1 MNNGKNRQ
9 RLAAAAALAFGVLV
23 LAVPEAAARGF
34 AGGTALCL
42 QSVLPALFPFFVVCE
57 LLTAAPPPAV
67 LLRPMQQV
75 LGLES
80 AETARALLLSW
91 VGGYA
96 VCARL
101 AGQLYGA
108 GRITRRDAAL
118 LQVLGCCSGPGFVIG
133 CVGGAL
139 LGNVRLGVVLY
150 AAQIGANLGAGA
162 VCQLLSHIV
171 GMNTV
176 RPLAVSGGGG
186 LSGKA
191 QPHQLDGRT
200 MFAPT
205 DCTREVSGRSKVLS
219 PTRCGG
225 SLLAEGAE
233 KFLHLYKEKP
243 MSDHPK
249 ISIISTVYNTGPYL
263 RPAVESILAQTFTDF
278 ELLLVDDGSH
288 DGSAAV
294 CDALAQEDA
303 RIRVF
308 HQPNGGPAH
317 ARNTGLDNARGDYI
331 GMVDSD
337 DLIEPTMF
345 ATLYSA
351 VQVDGVRLAACA
363 GDCIDADGKKIEG
376 RMVTIRQGGVRDAQE
391 LLLEAFQTGSFYG
404 PLSWNK
410 LFDARLFK
418 EKGIHYDETMLF
430 GDDASVLHRVFEGER
445 CNCLTDVLYHYR
457 TRAGQITT
465 AGFPPRKTD
474 DLRMYWEWLQYFSA
488 RPGREEYY
496 DWAVVRYWKIFYQ
509 FWCQSD
515 AAGNLPEVRPKFMAH
530 KKHLDAILPDILASK
545 YLPLGEKLRAAAFC
559 ASPTLTYGAAAA
571 WGRLHTRK
579 GK

>member
-9 RLAAAAALAFGVLV
+9 GLAAAAALAFGVLV

-57 LLTAAPPPAV
+57 LLTAAPPPAA
-67 LLRPMQQV
+67 LLRPMQRV

-171 GMNTV
+171 GANMV
-176 RPLAVSGGGG
+176 RPSSWRGCAFPERPLTSETARV
-186 LSGKA
+186 
-191 QPHQLDGRT
+191 RT

-225 SLLAEGAE
+225 SHLAEGA
-233 KFLHLYKEKP
+233 KGLP
-243 MSDHPK
+243 QA
-249 ISIISTVYNTGPYL
+249 ISS
-263 RPAVESILAQTFTDF
+263 AVTSSLSVCGCVVFFRIVGAVLLAVLPLPPTA
-278 ELLLVDDGSH
+278 V
-288 DGSAAV
+288 SAALEV
-294 CDALAQEDA
+294 SAGCADFAAL
-303 RIRVF
+303 
-308 HQPNGGPAH
+308 G
-317 ARNTGLDNARGDYI
+317 
-331 GMVDSD
+331 
-337 DLIEPTMF
+337 
-345 ATLYSA
+345 
-351 VQVDGVRLAACA
+351 
-363 GDCIDADGKKIEG
+363 
-376 RMVTIRQGGVRDAQE
+376 
-391 LLLEAFQTGSFYG
+391 
-404 PLSWNK
+404 
-410 LFDARLFK
+410 
-418 EKGIHYDETMLF
+418 
-430 GDDASVLHRVFEGER
+430 
-445 CNCLTDVLYHYR
+445 
-457 TRAGQITT
+457 
-465 AGFPPRKTD
+465 
-474 DLRMYWEWLQYFSA
+474 
-488 RPGREEYY
+488 
-496 DWAVVRYWKIFYQ
+496 
-509 FWCQSD
+509 
-515 AAGNLPEVRPKFMAH
+515 
-530 KKHLDAILPDILASK
+530 
-545 YLPLGEKLRAAAFC
+545 
-559 ASPTLTYGAAAA
+559 GAAALYGCCA
-571 WGRLHTRK
+571 CLSVLGVSVWAQLRLFAGAAYRPRLLVFSRAVHLVLLQLLVRVCAQLLPGSVTACSTLAARVLPVFRLPPDAAAAGFVFLCAALYK
-579 GK
+579 ARQSIYNK

>member
-9 RLAAAAALAFGVLV
+9 GLAAAAALAFGVLV
-23 LAVPEAAARGF
+23 LAVPEAATRGF

-67 LLRPMQQV
+67 LLRPMQRV

-171 GMNTV
+171 GANIV
-176 RPLAVSGGGG
+176 RPLAVSDGSG

-191 QPHQLDGRT
+191 QPRQLDGRT

-225 SLLAEGAE
+225 SLLAEGTKGLPQA
-233 KFLHLYKEKP
+233 
-243 MSDHPK
+243 
-249 ISIISTVYNTGPYL
+249 ISS
-263 RPAVESILAQTFTDF
+263 AVTSSLSVCGCVVFFRIVGAVLLAVLPLPPTA
-278 ELLLVDDGSH
+278 V
-288 DGSAAV
+288 SAALEV
-294 CDALAQEDA
+294 SAGCADFA
-303 RIRVF
+303 
-308 HQPNGGPAH
+308 
-317 ARNTGLDNARGDYI
+317 ARG
-331 GMVDSD
+331 
-337 DLIEPTMF
+337 
-345 ATLYSA
+345 
-351 VQVDGVRLAACA
+351 
-363 GDCIDADGKKIEG
+363 
-376 RMVTIRQGGVRDAQE
+376 
-391 LLLEAFQTGSFYG
+391 
-404 PLSWNK
+404 
-410 LFDARLFK
+410 
-418 EKGIHYDETMLF
+418 
-430 GDDASVLHRVFEGER
+430 
-445 CNCLTDVLYHYR
+445 
-457 TRAGQITT
+457 
-465 AGFPPRKTD
+465 
-474 DLRMYWEWLQYFSA
+474 
-488 RPGREEYY
+488 
-496 DWAVVRYWKIFYQ
+496 
-509 FWCQSD
+509 
-515 AAGNLPEVRPKFMAH
+515 
-530 KKHLDAILPDILASK
+530 
-545 YLPLGEKLRAAAFC
+545 
-559 ASPTLTYGAAAA
+559 GAAALYGCCA
-571 WGRLHTRK
+571 CLSVLGVSVWAQLRLLVFSRAVHLVLLQLLVRVCAQLLPGSVTACSTLAARVLPVFRLPPDAAAAGFVFLCAALYK
-579 GK
+579 VRQSLYNK

>member
-9 RLAAAAALAFGVLV
+9 GLAAAAALAFGVLV
-23 LAVPEAAARGF
+23 LAVPEAATRGF

-67 LLRPMQQV
+67 LLRPMQRV

-171 GMNTV
+171 GANMV
-176 RPLAVSGGGG
+176 RPLAVSDVSG

-191 QPHQLDGRT
+191 QPRQLDGRT

-219 PTRCGG
+219 STRCGG
-225 SLLAEGAE
+225 SLLAEGAALE
-233 KFLHLYKEKP
+233 V
-243 MSDHPK
+243 SA
-249 ISIISTVYNTGPYL
+249 GC
-263 RPAVESILAQTFTDF
+263 ADF
-278 ELLLVDDGSH
+278 
-288 DGSAAV
+288 AA
-294 CDALAQEDA
+294 
-303 RIRVF
+303 
-308 HQPNGGPAH
+308 
-317 ARNTGLDNARGDYI
+317 
-331 GMVDSD
+331 
-337 DLIEPTMF
+337 
-345 ATLYSA
+345 
-351 VQVDGVRLAACA
+351 
-363 GDCIDADGKKIEG
+363 
-376 RMVTIRQGGVRDAQE
+376 
-391 LLLEAFQTGSFYG
+391 
-404 PLSWNK
+404 
-410 LFDARLFK
+410 
-418 EKGIHYDETMLF
+418 
-430 GDDASVLHRVFEGER
+430 
-445 CNCLTDVLYHYR
+445 
-457 TRAGQITT
+457 
-465 AGFPPRKTD
+465 
-474 DLRMYWEWLQYFSA
+474 
-488 RPGREEYY
+488 
-496 DWAVVRYWKIFYQ
+496 
-509 FWCQSD
+509 
-515 AAGNLPEVRPKFMAH
+515 
-530 KKHLDAILPDILASK
+530 
-545 YLPLGEKLRAAAFC
+545 LG
-559 ASPTLTYGAAAA
+559 GAAALYGCCA
-571 WGRLHTRK
+571 CLSVLGVSVWAQLRLFAGAAYRPRLLVFSRAVHLVLLQLLVRVCAQLLPGSVTACSTLAARVLPVFRLPPDAAAAGFVFLCAALYK
-579 GK
+579 ARQSLYNK